1 MIYPNSNIKNLKD
14 QFQKLGN
21 KRHGVQLE
29 IDAAKR
35 KGEIVATEVQSW
47 VEKVDNI
54 SEELQRFLE
63 EDVKANKMC
72 LDGWCP
78 NLKLRSYSLSRNAKK
93 KTLEIDGLL
102 KDGQFAK
109 VSRPPPPPGMGSLS
123 IIMDFESRTKTLKE
137 VLEALRDDKI
147 NMIAICGMRGIG
159 KTTMAKV
166 VKKRA
171 KDDKLFGEVG
181 IVQTLDLKKIQ
192 DQIGEM
198 LGLKFDE
205 KYPLARPKRLKK
217 RLMDSKS
224 VLIILDDVRDALDLE
239 AVGIPYG
246 GQHNSCK
253 ILLTSISEEA
263 CTRMKSQKIFK
274 IEVLSEEEAWN
285 LFREMAGNCIDTPN
299 LHPIAEAIAK
309 ECGGLP
315 IAIVTVGRVLE
326 KKSEVEWSAALQQL
340 KNAIPKN
347 IPGLDS
353 KVYSCIELSYSSLK
367 SDEAKSCFLLCCLF
381 PEHIFIEFLVRYGVG
396 QRLFTKIDTVAEARN
411 RFHAIL
417 KNLIRSFLL
426 LDSEEGE
433 QFVKMHNVVRDV
445 ATSIAENQ
453 GILVRYNEK
462 MEEWPEKD
470 LCERSTAISL
480 VSKELKRHPDGL
492 ECPKLELLQLHLCGN
507 HTWQTLLPPN
517 LFKGMNGL
525 KVLSMLG
532 MSLPSLPQSIHF
544 FENLRTL
551 ELFDCELADVS
562 AIGELSKLEILS
574 IIGSK
579 IKKLPGEI
587 GYLSHLKLLD
597 LTGCFYLERIPAGLL
612 SSLSQLEELYMLG
625 VSHVDWEPMEDNK
638 EEEEEEEEEA
648 SASLAELKSFSHNL
662 MALQIQIPNIKVL
675 PKDLPFKN
683 QMIKFQIFAGYMEEI
698 DADNYVK
705 IFDYIFKNSL
715 ALGRCDGS
723 DIAESQTLLQLLPK
737 SELLYLFE
745 IKDLKNII
753 YELDKEGFQC
763 LKTLEVHKS
772 EDVQYVI
779 NATSHQTMRAAF
791 PILEILKLGKLRNLK
806 EIYHSHSH
814 GRFPERSFTDAQAQA
829 QQQLSCFGN
838 LKSLQLSQCMGL
850 KNVFSL
856 SIARGLVQLQKLD
869 IVRCVVME
877 EIFSKEGEDEKE
889 LNEKKTM
896 FPQLTHIE
904 LRGLPRLIGFCTNM
918 GPIELVQPSLNQEV
932 GRIDTNEMTNLEK
945 HNMTDIQQNIGSI
958 SESTPI
964 ISHKLFSPI
973 TILWPPDLENLDLRK
988 ANSLEVVFDLK
999 GLKVDEDCQRI
1010 AVLAQLKMLIVESS
1024 SKLGHVWK
1032 NVPRG
1037 IQGFQNLASIEVFK
1051 CDHLRYLF
1059 PPSIAKLLV
1068 ELQSIQITL
1077 CSAIR
1082 NIFQKDGEEEE
1093 ADIIFFPKVSSLTL
1107 QNLPNLVSFCIE
1119 AYSFE
1124 WPSIKNINLSDCP
1137 KLKTIGSEI
1146 QSPRKLKKI
1155 NGELDSRPHEP
1166 GLRSLGFLG
1175 QCLECVPCLKN
1186 NGRMVVTDQGT
1197 TDKSQRSYSVKK
1209 EVTLTK
1215 PKDLKVGDID
1225 NPLEIRSLFPSHM
1238 IECLKNLESIN
1249 LQNCGSLEV
1258 IFELEELNV
1267 GESHMA
1273 SVLDQLRKL
1282 ILRQLD
1288 NLLHIWK
1295 KGPEKMLGFENLRLL
1310 EVSGCN
1316 SLTYLFSPS
1325 VAKLLVMLEKI
1336 EVTRCE
1342 KIEEILAR
1350 AGEEEEENDVF
1361 FCKVNSILLEDL
1373 PSLKCFSQETNAFE
1387 WPLLKEITEKQADNE
1402 TGQQEQNKTINND
1415 M

>member
-109 VSRPPPPPGMGSLS
+109 VSRPPPPGMGSLS

-239 AVGIPYG
+239 AV
-246 GQHNSCK
+246 
-253 ILLTSISEEA
+253 
-263 CTRMKSQKIFK
+263 
-274 IEVLSEEEAWN
+274 W
-285 LFREMAGNCIDTPN
+285 
-299 LHPIAEAIAK
+299 
-309 ECGGLP
+309 
-315 IAIVTVGRVLE
+315 
-326 KKSEVEWSAALQQL
+326 
-340 KNAIPKN
+340 
-347 IPGLDS
+347 
-353 KVYSCIELSYSSLK
+353 
-367 SDEAKSCFLLCCLF
+367 
-381 PEHIFIEFLVRYGVG
+381 VG

-433 QFVKMHNVVRDV
+433 QFVKMHDVVRDV

-638 EEEEEEEEEA
+638 EEEEEE
-648 SASLAELKSFSHNL
+648 
-662 MALQIQIPNIKVL
+662 
-675 PKDLPFKN
+675 
-683 QMIKFQIFAGYMEEI
+683 
-698 DADNYVK
+698 
-705 IFDYIFKNSL
+705 
-715 ALGRCDGS
+715 
-723 DIAESQTLLQLLPK
+723 
-737 SELLYLFE
+737 
-745 IKDLKNII
+745 
-753 YELDKEGFQC
+753 
-763 LKTLEVHKS
+763 
-772 EDVQYVI
+772 
-779 NATSHQTMRAAF
+779 
-791 PILEILKLGKLRNLK
+791 
-806 EIYHSHSH
+806 
-814 GRFPERSFTDAQAQA
+814 
-829 QQQLSCFGN
+829 
-838 LKSLQLSQCMGL
+838 
-850 KNVFSL
+850 
-856 SIARGLVQLQKLD
+856 
-869 IVRCVVME
+869 
-877 EIFSKEGEDEKE
+877 SK
-889 LNEKKTM
+889 
-896 FPQLTHIE
+896 
-904 LRGLPRLIGFCTNM
+904 
-918 GPIELVQPSLNQEV
+918 
-932 GRIDTNEMTNLEK
+932 
-945 HNMTDIQQNIGSI
+945 
-958 SESTPI
+958 
-964 ISHKLFSPI
+964 
-973 TILWPPDLENLDLRK
+973 RK
-988 ANSLEVVFDLK
+988 
-999 GLKVDEDCQRI
+999 
-1010 AVLAQLKMLIVESS
+1010 
-1024 SKLGHVWK
+1024 
-1032 NVPRG
+1032 
-1037 IQGFQNLASIEVFK
+1037 
-1051 CDHLRYLF
+1051 
-1059 PPSIAKLLV
+1059 
-1068 ELQSIQITL
+1068 
-1077 CSAIR
+1077 
-1082 NIFQKDGEEEE
+1082 
-1093 ADIIFFPKVSSLTL
+1093 
-1107 QNLPNLVSFCIE
+1107 
-1119 AYSFE
+1119 
-1124 WPSIKNINLSDCP
+1124 
-1137 KLKTIGSEI
+1137 
-1146 QSPRKLKKI
+1146 
-1155 NGELDSRPHEP
+1155 
-1166 GLRSLGFLG
+1166 
-1175 QCLECVPCLKN
+1175 PC
-1186 NGRMVVTDQGT
+1186 
-1197 TDKSQRSYSVKK
+1197 
-1209 EVTLTK
+1209 
-1215 PKDLKVGDID
+1215 
-1225 NPLEIRSLFPSHM
+1225 
-1238 IECLKNLESIN
+1238 
-1249 LQNCGSLEV
+1249 
-1258 IFELEELNV
+1258 
-1267 GESHMA
+1267 
-1273 SVLDQLRKL
+1273 
-1282 ILRQLD
+1282 
-1288 NLLHIWK
+1288 
-1295 KGPEKMLGFENLRLL
+1295 
-1310 EVSGCN
+1310 
-1316 SLTYLFSPS
+1316 
-1325 VAKLLVMLEKI
+1325 
-1336 EVTRCE
+1336 
-1342 KIEEILAR
+1342 
-1350 AGEEEEENDVF
+1350 
-1361 FCKVNSILLEDL
+1361 
-1373 PSLKCFSQETNAFE
+1373 
-1387 WPLLKEITEKQADNE
+1387 
-1402 TGQQEQNKTINND
+1402 
-1415 M
+1415 